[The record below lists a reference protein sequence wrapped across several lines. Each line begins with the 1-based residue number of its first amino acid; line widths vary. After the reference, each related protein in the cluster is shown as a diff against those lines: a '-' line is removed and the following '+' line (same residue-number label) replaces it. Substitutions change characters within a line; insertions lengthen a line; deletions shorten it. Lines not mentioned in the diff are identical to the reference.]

1 VRVPIFELDQQS
13 LIPFRRQ
20 AITAGVYEAEIES
33 LLWDNLEEITG
44 DNLFRVA
51 RQATLPS
58 GGRPDV
64 IALDVTGRVVVIE
77 VKRDV
82 DRNQLAQSL
91 EYAGWARNT
100 SLDELAGI
108 YYGGAAGFWDDWKEF
123 TGSDTPVLVQ
133 GNPRLVLVARSFDG
147 RTFHALEFLL
157 QHRLPVQVLKVA
169 FYIDD
174 TDRRFLNVEW
184 ESEPEAA
191 PRAVATV
198 SPPDGADIV
207 GEVPE
212 VEKADF
218 RQVSLAD
225 VLPLI
230 DTPAALV
237 WRRPRKGQRFEA
249 TLLESG
255 RIRLADGREFR
266 TPSAAAMAAADVVS
280 YDGWYAWR
288 LGEDGPSLNDFR
300 HRVADAST
308 AQANVEIEPAEATSD
323 SEGL

>member
-1 VRVPIFELDQQS
+1 M
-13 LIPFRRQ
+13 
-20 AITAGVYEAEIES
+20 
-33 LLWDNLEEITG
+33 
-44 DNLFRVA
+44 
-51 RQATLPS
+51 
-58 GGRPDV
+58 
-64 IALDVTGRVVVIE
+64 
-77 VKRDV
+77 

-91 EYAGWARNT
+91 EYAGWARST

-123 TGSDTPVLVQ
+123 TGSDTPVLVS

-147 RTFHALEFLL
+147 RTFQALEFLL

-191 PRAVATV
+191 PRAVAIVT
-198 SPPDGADIV
+198 PPGGAGV
-207 GEVPE
+207 GDEAPE

-308 AQANVEIEPAEATSD
+308 AQGNVEIEITPSEATPD
-323 SEGL
+323 TAAF